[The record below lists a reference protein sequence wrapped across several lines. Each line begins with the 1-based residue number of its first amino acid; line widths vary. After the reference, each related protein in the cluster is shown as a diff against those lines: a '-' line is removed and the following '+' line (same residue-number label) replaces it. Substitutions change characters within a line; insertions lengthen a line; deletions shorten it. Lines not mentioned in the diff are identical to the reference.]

1 MQEKTA
7 EAKKEIGWAFRQ
19 RNNFKR
25 SPNPESIIGPKRND
39 DGLYIVVY
47 GASGYSSMPV
57 SGDVAERLLKQTPN
71 GYRVPYQYGYNTP
84 TEKKNRGL

>member
-1 MQEKTA
+1 MSNNDKPRGYAWRDNGSLKKSNLNTA
-7 EAKKEIGWAFRQ
+7 V
-19 RNNFKR
+19 
-25 SPNPESIIGPKRND
+25 PKRNN

-47 GASGYSSMPV
+47 GSTGYSSMPV
-57 SGDVAERLLKQTPN
+57 SGDVAERLLKQTTN